1 MPKVFV
7 MFATA
12 DLFIELCNKI
22 LNDQIF
28 NENVDQ

>member
-12 DLFIELCNKI
+12 DLLNCVIKLC
-22 LNDQIF
+22 NDQIF
-28 NENVDQ
+28 NENVDR